1 MEFLKESIFNK
12 KAFDNIIKNR
22 NKLLIFDYD
31 GTLAPF
37 VKEREKAFMYNGLA
51 DIINSLNKYFR
62 IYFVS
67 GRSVYSLKKLLE
79 VLDFSPCIWGSH
91 GNEVLRSDG
100 IYQNFASD
108 KYDLL
113 ENLWNY
119 FNFEDLKEHTEK
131 KISSVAVHYRGISEK
146 TKERIECLKD
156 NVRQFFSDIEIN
168 CFDGGYEFKI
178 PSFNKG
184 FAVRNIMSEN
194 QGIFPLY
201 FGDDLTDEDAFKEI
215 LDNGAGFLVREEFR
229 ETEAHFWIK
238 DHEELKNILKVFLE
252 EGECQKEDL

>member
-1 MEFLKESIFNK
+1 MEFLKSSIFDK
-12 KAFDNIIKNR
+12 DSFDNIIKNR

-51 DIINSLNKYFR
+51 DIINRLNKCFR
-62 IYFVS
+62 IFFVS
-67 GRSVYSLKKLLE
+67 GRSVESLKKLLDT
-79 VLDFSPCIWGSH
+79 LDFSPCIWGSH

-131 KISSVAVHYRGISEK
+131 KISSIAVHYRGIPQK
-146 TKERIECLKD
+146 TKERIEYLKD
-156 NVRQFFSDIEIN
+156 NIREFFSDIEICN
-168 CFDGGYEFKI
+168 FDGGYEFNI
-178 PSFNKG
+178 PSFDKG

-194 QGIFPLY
+194 MGLFPLY
-201 FGDDLTDEDAFKEI
+201 FGDDLTDEDAFNELIDK
-215 LDNGAGFLVREEFR
+215 GAGFLVREEFR
-229 ETEAHFWIK
+229 ETQAHFWIK
-238 DHEELKNILKVFLE
+238 DHEELINILKVILA